1 MTDGIEAMTGTL
13 VAMALDA
20 ASLRQQALAMNIA
33 NASTEGYVPQRVD
46 FEAQLEGARQSIRSK
61 GSADPFTVAGV
72 RAQLEPALDSN
83 GLPRTVHLDAEVAKL
98 SENSVQYQALIKG
111 LNRHYHIL
119 SLAVSDGK

>member
-1 MTDGIEAMTGTL
+1 MTDGIEAMTGNL
-13 VAMALDA
+13 IALALDA

-33 NASTEGYVPQRVD
+33 NASTEGYVPQQVD

-61 GSADPFTVAGV
+61 GSVDPFALVGV

-83 GLPRTVHLDAEVAKL
+83 GRPQVVHLDTEVAKL

-111 LNRHYHIL
+111 LSRHYHIL